1 MPSVEAGGVAAAA
14 NGNAVRFNAVRFIGR
29 DVVYWRIL
37 VRGAVLLM
45 ITLGIYRFWLATD
58 TRRFLWANT
67 EIDGE
72 SLEYSG
78 TAIELLLGFLIAV
91 VLLVPIYTIFF
102 VTAFDLGDTG
112 SLLSSAA
119 FLLLVMLT
127 QFAIYRARDYRL
139 TRTVFRGLRF
149 HQTGSGWRYAVCAV
163 LWWGLTLLT
172 FGIAYPFARASL
184 ERFKMRHT
192 FYGDLPGRF
201 EASGFWLFV
210 RGMPIWFFVIMPAFA
225 TIGALLT
232 IDWPAVVDA
241 AGRRGDDTLARMEAS
256 SPGFFAA
263 LGFAIVSFTV
273 AATLALVLFPAF
285 QALVLRW
292 WASGIRFG
300 DIDVLSRLRTGD
312 VYRAYLRFVG
322 YVALFALIMLVGS
335 IVVLGVT
342 GFMFGT
348 SGQSKS
354 AEIAVTA
361 MLVGIYVVSALGLST
376 IYQATAKLA
385 IWKLTAQSLELSDGS
400 VLQRVRAAGEA
411 ASPLGEGL
419 ADALNVGGL

>member
-1 MPSVEAGGVAAAA
+1 MPSVDAGGVAAAA
-14 NGNAVRFNAVRFIGR
+14 DGNAVRFNAVRFIGR
-29 DVVYWRIL
+29 DVVYWQIL

-45 ITLGIYRFWLATD
+45 VTLGIYRFWLATD
-58 TRRFLWANT
+58 ARRFLWANT
-67 EIDGE
+67 EIGGE

-91 VLLVPIYTIFF
+91 VLLVPIYMIFF

-149 HQTGSGWRYAVCAV
+149 HQTGSAWRYALCA
-163 LWWGLTLLT
+163 LFWWGLTLLT

-192 FYGDLPGRF
+192 FYGNLPGRF
-201 EASGFWLFV
+201 EASALWLFV
-210 RGMPIWFFVIMPAFA
+210 RGMPMWFFVIIPTLAS
-225 TIGALLT
+225 IGALLA
-232 IDWPAVVDA
+232 IDWPTIVDA
-241 AGRRGDDTLARMEAS
+241 AGQRDGDVLARMEAS
-256 SPGFFAA
+256 SPGFFAT
-263 LGFAIVSFTV
+263 LGFAIVSFAIAV
-273 AATLALVLFPAF
+273 TLALILFPAF

-292 WASGIRFG
+292 WASGLRFG
-300 DIDVLSRLRTGD
+300 DIGVLSRLRTGD
-312 VYRAYLRFVG
+312 VYRAYLRFAGHV
-322 YVALFALIMLVGS
+322 VLFALVMLVGS
-335 IVVLGVT
+335 VVALAIS

-348 SGQSKS
+348 SEQSKA
-354 AEIAVTA
+354 AEIVLTA

-385 IWKLTAQSLELSDGS
+385 VWKLTAQSLVLSNGGI
-400 VLQRVRAAGEA
+400 LERVRAAGEA
-411 ASPLGEGL
+411 ASPIGEGL
-419 ADALNVGGL
+419 SDALNVGGL